1 MADDDINALPN
12 VDLGP
17 VLDDLKKT
25 QETEQPERK
34 EEPGDF
40 DLGQFKNPRDL
51 LKSYKEIQAAF
62 TRVSQDNKSLKQTQQ
77 ELAAMKEE
85 LELSRLKASAPPPIQ
100 RQPNYQQNN
109 YQTADDIPI
118 EQRVDQI
125 VSTKLIADV
134 LEDLATGK
142 DGLPDPEFQERYGFA
157 QMVSQRHPELAR
169 SSKGVRKL
177 FEMGDKLRSET
188 LKRSASKAI
197 ESFFGGPLTDEQ
209 INRAKTLIL
218 GEKGIQRQTS
228 NSNAYMPD
236 TSTSTR
242 SGSESDR
249 KPILESRLDEAVNK
263 GDVDGTINALFA
275 KTLAEE

>member
-1 MADDDINALPN
+1 
-12 VDLGP
+12 
-17 VLDDLKKT
+17 
-25 QETEQPERK
+25 
-34 EEPGDF
+34 
-40 DLGQFKNPRDL
+40 
-51 LKSYKEIQAAF
+51 
-62 TRVSQDNKSLKQTQQ
+62 VSQENKGLKQTQA
-77 ELAAMKEE
+77 ELASLREE
-85 LELSRLKASAPPPIQ
+85 MELQRLKAAASPPIQ
-100 RQPNYQQNN
+100 RQQNYQPNYQM
-109 YQTADDIPI
+109 ADDIPI

-142 DGLPDPEFQERYGFA
+142 DGLPDPEFNERYAYA

-177 FEMGDKLRSET
+177 FEMGDKLRSES
-188 LKRSASKAI
+188 LKRNASKVI
-197 ESFFGGPLTDEQ
+197 ESFLGVPLDEET
-209 INRAKTLIL
+209 IAKAKTLFL
-218 GEKGIQRQTS
+218 GEKGTQRQTS
-228 NSNAYMPD
+228 SSNAYMPD

>member
-1 MADDDINALPN
+1 MATEDEINALPN
-12 VDLGP
+12 TDLGN

-25 QETEQPERK
+25 GEPQKTEQQ
-34 EEPGDF
+34 EEL
-40 DLGQFKNPRDL
+40 DLAQFKNPRDL

-62 TRVSQDNKSLKQTQQ
+62 TRVSQENKGLKQTQA
-77 ELAAMKEE
+77 ELASLREE
-85 LELSRLKASAPPPIQ
+85 MELQRLKAAASPPIQ
-100 RQPNYQQNN
+100 RQQNYQPNYQM
-109 YQTADDIPI
+109 ADDIPI

-142 DGLPDPEFQERYGFA
+142 DGLPDPEFNERYAYA

-177 FEMGDKLRSET
+177 FEMGDKLRSES
-188 LKRSASKAI
+188 LKRNASKVI
-197 ESFFGGPLTDEQ
+197 ESFLGVPLDEET
-209 INRAKTLIL
+209 IAKAKTLFL
-218 GEKGIQRQTS
+218 GEKGTQRQTS
-228 NSNAYMPD
+228 SSNAYMPD